1 MAKNKRKEKKKL
13 ARAKIAKARVLS
25 RRKKIKEANSLEKK
39 QARYAHKFRE
49 KLQPVI
55 NDPEKKKAMEE
66 RKEKALKEKLEQN
79 AEMLKYLEEQYET
92 EMKNKADVNKELEE
106 QGHITFQEKLAALEK
121 QVIDK
126 MESDA
131 KDSGNIEDI
140 VDAAKKVQLLN
151 DPEAADSVESI
162 TLEEPKE
169 D

>member
-25 RRKKIKEANSLEKK
+25 RRKKIKETNSLEKK

-49 KLQPVI
+49 KLQPII

-66 RKEKALKEKLEQN
+66 SKEKALKEKLEQN

-126 MESDA
+126 METDA
-131 KDSGNIEDI
+131 KDSGIEDI

>member
-1 MAKNKRKEKKKL
+1 MANNKRKEKKKL

-25 RRKKIKEANSLEKK
+25 RRKKIKEENSLEKK

-55 NDPEKKKAMEE
+55 NNPEKKKAMEE
-66 RKEKALKEKLEQN
+66 SKEKALKEKLEQN

-126 MESDA
+126 METDA
-131 KDSGNIEDI
+131 KDSGIEDI

>member
-66 RKEKALKEKLEQN
+66 SKEKALKEKLEQN

-121 QVIDK
+121 QDIDK
-126 MESDA
+126 METDS
-131 KDSGNIEDI
+131 KDSGIEEI
-140 VDAAKKVQLLN
+140 VDTGRKVQLLN